1 MKKAIALFLIG
12 MICILTACSGQD
24 SQSALDPENPV
35 TLNLWHYYTGDN
47 KIALEEAIESFN
59 QSVGMESGVFVNAI
73 AQGSVLELEEAVTA
87 AANGTVGAAEMPD
100 LFSCYP
106 DKAVELDALGKLCDL
121 NAYFT
126 QEEKDKYVTEFLNG
140 GIFDED
146 RFLIVPTVKSTEI
159 LYANQTALNEFFAAT
174 GQDQSSL
181 STWEGVYQ
189 TAQAYYQYSGGQ
201 SLIGIDSLANYIIV
215 GNRQL
220 GVQIIDGEN
229 SQAVLNRQA
238 MKKVF
243 DVYYGGMA
251 MGYYN
256 AVGKFRSDDIKS
268 GDLLAFVGST
278 SGAAYFP
285 TWIEK
290 DNTQS
295 DITFLALAYPVF
307 EGGEDLA
314 VSQGAGVAVTA
325 ATVEKEEGA
334 ALFLKW
340 FTDPEQN
347 IEFAMNTGYLPV
359 EKAAYDSDGVS
370 QKLTEL
376 AAGEAVDQNVA
387 AVYQIAL
394 NQVEQEKT
402 YASAPFDGSYTVRT
416 YLEESLEAI
425 SESGK
430 ESVQALRD
438 QGLDDQAVLDELDLD
453 ARFEEWYAMVKNELD
468 LSGIAYIEE

>member
-1 MKKAIALFLIG
+1 
-12 MICILTACSGQD
+12 
-24 SQSALDPENPV
+24 
-35 TLNLWHYYTGDN
+35 
-47 KIALEEAIESFN
+47 
-59 QSVGMESGVFVNAI
+59 
-73 AQGSVLELEEAVTA
+73 
-87 AANGTVGAAEMPD
+87 
-100 LFSCYP
+100 
-106 DKAVELDALGKLCDL
+106 
-121 NAYFT
+121 
-126 QEEKDKYVTEFLNG
+126 
-140 GIFDED
+140 
-146 RFLIVPTVKSTEI
+146 
-159 LYANQTALNEFFAAT
+159 
-174 GQDQSSL
+174 
-181 STWEGVYQ
+181 
-189 TAQAYYQYSGGQ
+189 
-201 SLIGIDSLANYIIV
+201 V

-251 MGYYN
+251 MGYFN

-376 AAGEAVDQNVA
+376 AAGEAADQNVA